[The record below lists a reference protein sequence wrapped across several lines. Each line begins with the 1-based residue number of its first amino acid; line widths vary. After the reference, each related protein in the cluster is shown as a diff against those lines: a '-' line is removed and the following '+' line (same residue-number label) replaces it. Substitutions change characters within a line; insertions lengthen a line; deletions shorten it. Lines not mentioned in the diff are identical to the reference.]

1 MKTHCSG
8 VWELYTLPTN
18 FSVSLNPVKNEKSYL
33 IRLYTNIFV
42 SFLFEV
48 QYNNVSESPL
58 QIFEN

>member
-8 VWELYTLPTN
+8 VWELYTLPTQ
-18 FSVSLNPVKNEKSYL
+18 FFCKSKPSQKWKSYL

-42 SFLFEV
+42 GFLFEV
-48 QYNNVSESPL
+48 QYNNVSESAL